1 MHEEFLMSPR
11 RMSERFGFQSF
22 RLVVVCVCVQIHI
35 GVRGFVR
42 AARNDAPLADAV
54 IMVAGINHNVSTS
67 RFGDYYRL
75 LLPGTYNITVL
86 APGYVLYI
94 FMREN
99 CTYRFYILWFSSG

>member
-1 MHEEFLMSPR
+1 MSPR

-22 RLVVVCVCVQIHI
+22 YLVVVMRVQIHI

-42 AARNDAPLADAV
+42 AARNDAPLADAA

-86 APGYVLYI
+86 APGYV
-94 FMREN
+94 
-99 CTYRFYILWFSSG
+99 W